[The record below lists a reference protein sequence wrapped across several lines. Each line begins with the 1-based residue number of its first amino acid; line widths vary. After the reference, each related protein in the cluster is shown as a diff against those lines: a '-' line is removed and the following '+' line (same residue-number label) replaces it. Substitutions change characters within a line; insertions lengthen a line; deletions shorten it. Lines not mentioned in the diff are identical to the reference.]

1 MPEGRLIPKP
11 AETIKQ
17 VTEELYSDR
26 EREVCLEPL
35 IRLLLERRRPGETVI
50 AGLQGGQGTGKTTL
64 AAYLAG
70 WLEEEGCSAV
80 SFSLDDYY
88 AGFEERKRL
97 TDLHPGNPFYRLP
110 RGLPGTHRTEELH
123 AALAAL
129 KSGRDVDLAVFDK
142 SARGGEGDIS
152 RRKKTVRG
160 RRDLV
165 IFEGWCLGL
174 PEAGPKELAAI
185 SRRYRLP
192 AAADPPSRKD
202 YAAVLAR
209 LRPYRKLW
217 GLLDLLVILQPDSP
231 GLHEKWRLEQE
242 KGLSARSGS
251 RLSEERV
258 REMVRLFLPFT
269 YLGYEKI
276 VPDLRIR
283 IDRRHR
289 FYRLISDPGEIKRRR
304 ER

>member
-1 MPEGRLIPKP
+1 MPR
-11 AETIKQ
+11 AA
-17 VTEELYSDR
+17 YSRR

-35 IRLLLERRRPGETVI
+35 LRLLRDRRRPGETVI
-50 AGLQGGQGTGKTTL
+50 VGIQGGQGTGKTTL
-64 AAYLAG
+64 AACLSGRLA
-70 WLEEEGCSAV
+70 ERGCSVV

-97 TDLHPGNPFYRLP
+97 AALHPGNPFYRLP
-110 RGLPGTHRTEELH
+110 RGLPGTHRTEELY
-123 AALAAL
+123 ADLAGL
-129 KSGRDVDLAVFDK
+129 KAGRDVDLAVFDK

-152 RRKKTVRG
+152 QRKKKVRG

-165 IFEGWCLGL
+165 LFEGWCLGL
-174 PEAGPKELAAI
+174 PESSPEELAEI

-192 AAADPPSRKD
+192 APADPPD
-202 YAAVLAR
+202 PGDFAAVLAR
-209 LRPYRKLW
+209 LRPYRRLW
-217 GLLDLLVILQPDSP
+217 GLLDLLVMLQPDSP

-242 KGLSARSGS
+242 NDLAVRSGS
-251 RLSEERV
+251 RLPAERV

-269 YLGYEKI
+269 YLAYEKM

-289 FYRLISDPGEIKRRR
+289 FR
-304 ER
+304 EFRGHNTY